1 MDTTTAQRIARRFVG
16 LPLDQ
21 RRQILEKMQ
30 ATGQSFRLLPIA
42 VTRHEVPRIPLS
54 YAQQQMLILW
64 QLEPANSA
72 YNVPMAVRLSGSLDE
87 AALGRALEQL
97 VRRHESLRTRF
108 VSDEGAFHQEIFE
121 QSAVS
126 LVRVDVLATAADSA
140 EEHLKGLV
148 AAELSAPFDLLEG
161 PLLRVRLFRLGEA
174 EHVLTLCIHHIISD
188 GWSGEVLVREFIRFY
203 LGELESAANPVG
215 GGLPALPIQYA
226 DFAIWQ
232 RAWLEA
238 GEGERQLAY
247 WKEQLGN
254 EHPLLELPLDHER
267 PAQPSYRGAIVHS
280 DLTPALSAQL
290 KNLARQ
296 NGQTLFMLSLAALAV
311 VLSRYSGQA
320 DIRIGAPNAGRSR
333 EELEGLIG
341 FFINTQ
347 VLRVQVDERASFEQL
362 LEQVKQVVTGAQ
374 SHQELPFEQLVEAL
388 APERDLGHNPLFQ
401 VKINQNVLAAASA
414 GDKAHDLSVEAFAI
428 DVADARFDLA
438 LDFTDTPQGVEASF
452 TYAADLFEAAT
463 IERMAASWR
472 QVLEQLA
479 HAVEQPLLE
488 QPGNAAQPIEHQ
500 AAPWPFTDFL
510 ALWEQ
515 GRRIGQGQAALHAT
529 GQSIDY
535 DELERR
541 SNRLAH
547 YLRAQGIGRGDV
559 IALCQER
566 SFEWVI
572 GLLAV
577 LKTGA
582 VYLPLDTAQPRER
595 LQQLL
600 KDSAATLLMHAPG
613 DDKSAGLGVCPV
625 LAHDPGQWAEC
636 SAESLAIQVLPEQPA
651 YIIYTSGSTGQPKG
665 VLISHQALANYVQ
678 ALLQRLDL
686 APGASMALVST
697 IAADLGHTQLFGA
710 LASGRPLHLMA
721 AEHAFDPDGFAA
733 YMAEHR
739 VDVLKIVPSHLQ
751 GLLQAARPADVLPR
765 QLLVL
770 GGEASPWALIEQI
783 RRLAPECRIVNHY
796 GPTETTVGIL
806 THEVRERLAGCRT
819 VPVGRPLAN
828 DQARVL
834 DAWLNPVA
842 ERVAGEL
849 YLGGAGLAQGYLGRA
864 AMTAERF
871 VPDPESRHGERLYRA
886 GDRARAID
894 GRVEYLGRADD
905 QVKIRGYRVEPGE
918 VAQVL
923 QGLDGVREAVVLA
936 LPLESDA
943 SRLQL
948 VAYCVPVSG
957 TELAVETLRQS
968 LLAELPEYLVPAHI
982 VALERL
988 PLTAN
993 GKLDKRALPKPG
1005 VAGKRYTAPVG
1016 EIEEKLA
1023 AVWADVLKLERV
1035 GSTDNFFELGGD
1047 SILSLQIIAR
1057 AKRQGIKLIPRQL
1070 FEKQTIG
1077 QLATV
1082 ARLIEKKAEV
1092 VEMVQGSLPLLPI
1105 QARFFELEIPQ
1116 RQHWNQALMLEPST
1130 TLDPAHLRNALHM
1143 LIERHEALRLSFD
1156 LRDGVWQASFR
1167 AGPAMDPLWVHTLD
1181 DPARLTELADEA
1193 QRSLDLKQGPLLRAV
1208 LVNLP
1213 QGQQRLLLVIHH
1225 LAVDGVSWRV
1235 LFEDLQQA
1243 YTALAAGRSPVL
1255 AARSSSLKAWAEH
1268 LQGYAH
1274 GPLLKAERDY
1284 WLQSLGHMEGE
1295 LPRDNPLGTNTRR
1308 QVRYARSCLSQD
1320 LTQQLLKVAPAA
1332 YRTQVNDLLLT
1343 ALAQVL
1349 CTWSGQASALIQLE
1363 GHGREDLF
1371 EDLDLSRTVGWFS
1384 SLFPLRLTPEGE
1396 PGASIR
1402 SIKEQLRAVPN
1413 KGIGYGILRYLGDAE
1428 TVAALQ
1434 ALPEARVT
1442 FNYLGQFDTDAAPGE
1457 RALLTP
1463 SADDSGV
1470 SQSEEAPLGNWLSLN
1485 GQVYNGQLQLD
1496 WSFSGEVYR
1505 GETIEGLAAAY
1516 EQALAEVIAHCVREE
1531 HHGVTPSDFPL
1542 AGLNQAQLDRLPV
1555 AARDIEDVYP
1565 LSPMQQGMLFHSL
1578 SAPASGNYLNQMR
1591 VDVTGLDVPRF
1602 RAAWQAAIDRH
1613 EALRARFADGSGQP
1627 VQVIRKTEALA
1638 FVEQDLRGRDGLEAL
1653 LAELA
1658 DADLQRGFDLAG
1670 DPLLRLTVLRTAE
1683 QRHHLIYTNHHILLD
1698 GWSSARLLGE
1708 VLEHYNGQGVTPPGS
1723 RLRDYIQWLQRQDSG
1738 ADQRFWTEQMAAF
1751 AEPTRLVQA
1760 FKAGGVVDAR
1770 GYGEYRQTLD
1780 AARTLHLGEFAREQR
1795 VTLNTLVQAAW
1806 LLLLQR
1812 YTGQRSVTFGA
1823 TVSGRPA
1830 DLPGVEEQLGLFIN
1844 TLPVLGSP
1852 GPELQVGDWV
1862 QQVQARNLALREHEH
1877 TPLYDIQRWA
1887 GWSGE
1892 ALFDTLLV
1900 FENYPTSQ
1908 VLAQGADN
1916 GLAFS
1921 GLQSREQ
1928 THYPLTLMVEVGEVM
1943 SVDYRYARQQLS
1955 DAAVVQLAGH
1965 FEHLLLALAESA
1977 GQRLGELPMLAEA
1990 EARQTLEQWNQTHAD
2005 YPGPWCLHSLIEA
2018 QVQRSPDAPALLFDG
2033 QQLSYRQLNSRAN
2046 QLAHR
2051 LRERGVGPDVLVGI
2065 AAERSLEMVVG
2076 LVAILKAGGA
2086 YVPLDPEYPRERLA
2100 YMIEDSGI
2108 DLLLTQRHLLETLP
2122 IPAHV
2127 RSLCLD
2133 VPEPVAASEENPRNL
2148 TLPDHLAYVIYTS
2161 GSTGRPKGAGNSHR
2175 ALYNRLAWMQKAYD
2189 LKTHDTVL
2197 QKTPFSFDVS
2207 VWEFFW
2213 PLLTGARLAIAK
2225 PGEHRDPQQ
2234 LMESIERYQVSTLH
2248 FVPSMLQ
2255 VFMAGVDGQRCRSIR
2270 RLVCS
2275 GEALPAELSQEVLKR
2290 LPETAL
2296 YNLYG
2301 PTEAAIDVTHWTCTI
2316 NDKLSVPIGRPIDNL
2331 KGHVLDN
2338 GLLPAAFSAAGELYL
2353 GGVGLARGYHRRP
2366 ALTAERF
2373 VPDPFDEHG
2382 GRLYRTGDLA
2392 RYRDEGVIE
2401 YAGRLDHQIKIRG
2414 LRVEL
2419 GEIEARL
2426 QEHPGVREANVIDI
2440 DGPLGKQLVAYLVP
2454 VERDLVDAG
2463 PVAQAPLRD
2472 ALKAHLKAQ
2481 LPEHMVPAHLVLL
2494 ECMPLSPNGKLDR
2507 RGLPTPD
2514 VNASGPVYRAP
2525 RTELEQRLAAIWTQ
2539 VLEVERVGLDD
2550 NFFERGGHSLL
2561 VIALVGRLREAFD
2574 VTIKLHDF
2582 LLLPNLE
2589 ALADFLREGEA
2600 RVKSPVIAMNACRND
2615 RSPLFCLPPGG
2626 GGAYAYYPL
2635 AGTLGNQRRV
2645 YGLVNKSYVVPGW
2658 FDESWDGMVAYYLEQ
2673 IRATQPHGPYN
2684 LLGWSLGGALAI
2696 EVAHRLEQAGER
2708 VSFVGLVDS
2717 LMPRGVEERAA
2728 EPGADVDPQ
2737 VEEPGLYGPLLSSL
2751 LAFVPGLDEA
2761 TVLGFLEQA
2770 RASLSDEQAVVE
2782 RVIEQVA
2789 EAGGVSVE
2797 RLREIHRDIALQDE
2811 IETGYRLLHA
2821 NALLSEAFSLKPL
2834 SVKVDCWWA
2843 TGSRSAAQIHEA
2855 EARLQGE
2862 CSVNGLAGSR
2872 VLEESH
2878 DSVILSPALL
2888 NAVLECLAEQ

>member
-1 MDTTTAQRIARRFVG
+1 METTTAQRIARRFVG

-30 ATGQSFRLLPIA
+30 ASGQSFRLLPIA

-54 YAQQQMLILW
+54 HAQQQMLILW
-64 QLEPANSA
+64 QLEPRNSA
-72 YNVPMAVRLSGSLDE
+72 YNVPMAVRLSGGLDE
-87 AALGRALEQL
+87 PALGRALEQL

-108 VSDEGAFHQEIFE
+108 VSVDGVFHQEILE
-121 QSAVS
+121 QSGVN
-126 LVRVDVLATAADSA
+126 LVRVDVLATGTDSV
-140 EEHLKGLV
+140 EEHLKSLV
-148 AAELSAPFDLLEG
+148 RAELSAPFDLLQG

-174 EHVLTLCIHHIISD
+174 EHVLTLCMHHIISD

-203 LGELESAANPVG
+203 QGPRLE
-215 GGLPALPIQYA
+215 LPALPIQYA

-247 WKEQLGN
+247 WKAQLGD

-267 PAQPSYRGAIVHS
+267 PAHPSYRGAIVHS
-280 DLTPALSAQL
+280 DLTAALSAQL
-290 KNLARQ
+290 KSLARQ

-341 FFINTQ
+341 FFVNTQ
-347 VLRVQVDERASFEQL
+347 VLRVQVDERVTFQQL
-362 LEQVKQVVTGAQ
+362 LEQVKQVVSGAQ

-388 APERDLGHNPLFQ
+388 APERHLGHNPLFQ

-428 DVADARFDLA
+428 DVTDARFDLA
-438 LDFTDTPQGVEASF
+438 LDFTDTAQGIEAGF
-452 TYAADLFEAAT
+452 TYATDLFEAAT
-463 IERMAASWR
+463 IERLAASWR

-479 HAVEQPLLE
+479 HAAEQPLL
-488 QPGNAAQPIEHQ
+488 AQPAGAARAIEHRT
-500 AAPWPFTDFL
+500 APWPFTDFL

-515 GRRIGQGQAALHAT
+515 GRRIGHGRPALHAA
-529 GQSIDY
+529 GQAIDY

-547 YLRAQGIGRGDV
+547 YLRAQGLGRGDV

-566 SFEWVI
+566 SFEWVV

-613 DDKSAGLGVCPV
+613 DAKSAGLGICPV
-625 LAHDPGQWAEC
+625 LAHDPGQWADC
-636 SAESLAIQVLPEQPA
+636 AAEPLAIRVLPEQPA

-665 VLISHQALANYVQ
+665 VLISHRALANYVQ

-686 APGASMALVST
+686 ASGASLALVST

-806 THEVRERLAGCRT
+806 THEVQARLAGCRT
-819 VPVGRPLAN
+819 VPVGWPLAN
-828 DQARVL
+828 AQARVL

-842 ERVAGEL
+842 ERVAGDL

-871 VPDPESRHGERLYRA
+871 VPDPESLHGERLYRA
-886 GDRARAID
+886 GDRARLSD
-894 GRVEYLGRADD
+894 GWVEYLGRADD

-923 QGLDGVREAVVLA
+923 QGLDDVREAVVLA
-936 LPLESDA
+936 LPLDSDA

-948 VAYCVPVSG
+948 VAYCVPEAG

-1035 GSTDNFFELGGD
+1035 GSSDNFFELGGD

-1057 AKRQGIKLIPRQL
+1057 AKRQGIKLSPRQL

-1092 VEMVQGSLPLLPI
+1092 VEVVQGSLPLLPI

-1130 TLDPAHLRNALHM
+1130 TLEPEHLRNALHM
-1143 LIERHEALRLSFD
+1143 LIERHEALRLGFEQ
-1156 LRDGVWQASFR
+1156 RDGVWQASFGTGV
-1167 AGPAMDPLWVHTLD
+1167 AIDPLWVHELD
-1181 DPARLTELADEA
+1181 DPARLRELADEA
-1193 QRSLDLKQGPLLRAV
+1193 QRSLDLKQGPLLRAL

-1213 QGQQRLLLVIHH
+1213 QGQRLLLVIHH

-1235 LFEDLQQA
+1235 LLEDLQQA

-1255 AARSSSLKAWAEH
+1255 APRSSSLKAWAEH
-1268 LQGYAH
+1268 LQAYAR
-1274 GPLLKAERDY
+1274 GPLLKAERNY
-1284 WLQSLGHMEGE
+1284 WLQSLGHAEGQ
-1295 LPRDNPLGTNTRR
+1295 LPRDNPLGANTRR
-1308 QVRYARSCLSQD
+1308 QVRHARSCLSKD

-1343 ALAQVL
+1343 ALARVL
-1349 CTWSGQASALIQLE
+1349 CAWSGQASALIQLE

-1384 SLFPLRLTPEGE
+1384 SLFPLRLTPCAEL
-1396 PGASIR
+1396 GASIR
-1402 SIKEQLRAVPN
+1402 RIKEQLRAVPN
-1413 KGIGYGILRYLGDAE
+1413 KGIGYGILRYLGDAG

-1442 FNYLGQFDTDAAPGE
+1442 FNYLGQFDAQAGPGE
-1457 RALLTP
+1457 RVLLMP
-1463 SADDSGV
+1463 SADDCGA
-1470 SQSEEAPLGNWLSLN
+1470 SQNEDAPLGNWLSLN
-1485 GQVYNGQLQLD
+1485 GQVYDGRLQLD
-1496 WSFSGEVYR
+1496 WSFSGEVYHA
-1505 GETIEGLAAAY
+1505 ETIERLAAAY
-1516 EQALAEVIAHCVREE
+1516 EQALAEVIGHCLRDE

-1542 AGLNQAQLDRLPV
+1542 AGLDQAQLDRLPV

-1602 RAAWQAAIDRH
+1602 RAAWQAAIERH
-1613 EALRARFADGSGQP
+1613 EALRARFAEGRGQP
-1627 VQVIRKTEALA
+1627 LQVIRKTEVLA
-1638 FVEQDLRGRDGLEAL
+1638 FAEEDLRGRDGLEAL

-1658 DADLQRGFDLAG
+1658 EADLRRGFDLAG
-1670 DPLLRLTVLRTAE
+1670 EPLLRLTVLRTAE
-1683 QRHHLIYTNHHILLD
+1683 RGHHLIYTNHHILLD

-1708 VLEHYNGQGVTPPGS
+1708 VLEHYNGHIVTPPGS
-1723 RLRDYIQWLQRQDSG
+1723 RLCDYIQWLQRQDSD
-1738 ADQRFWTEQMAAF
+1738 ADQRFWREQMAAF
-1751 AEPTRLVQA
+1751 DEPTRLVQA
-1760 FKAGGVVDAR
+1760 FKAGGVVNAV
-1770 GYGEYRQTLD
+1770 GHGEHRQSLD

-1795 VTLNTLVQAAW
+1795 VTLNTLLQATW

-1812 YTGQRSVTFGA
+1812 YTGQRSVTLGA

-1852 GPELQVGDWV
+1852 GPELRVGDWL
-1862 QQVQARNLALREHEH
+1862 QQVQARNLALREHQH

-1908 VLAQGADN
+1908 VLEQGADN

-1921 GLQSREQ
+1921 DLQSREQ
-1928 THYPLTLMVEVGEVM
+1928 THYPLTLVVEVGEVM

-1955 DAAVVQLAGH
+1955 DAAVAQLAGH
-1965 FEHLLLALAESA
+1965 FEHLLLALAGSA
-1977 GQRLGELPMLAEA
+1977 EQRLGELPMLAEA
-1990 EARQTLEQWNQTHAD
+1990 ETRQTLREWNRTQAD
-2005 YPGPWCLHSLIEA
+2005 YPAPGCLHRLIEA
-2018 QVQRSPDAPALLFDG
+2018 QVRRSPEAPALLFDG
-2033 QQLSYRQLNSRAN
+2033 QQLSYRQLNGRAN

-2065 AAERSLEMVVG
+2065 AAERSLEMVIG
-2076 LVAILKAGGA
+2076 LLAILKAGGA

-2108 DLLLTQRHLLETLP
+2108 ELLLTQRHLLETLP
-2122 IPAHV
+2122 IPEHV
-2127 RSLCLD
+2127 QCLCLD
-2133 VPEPVAASEENPRNL
+2133 VAEPVAACEDNPRNL

-2175 ALYNRLAWMQKAYD
+2175 ALYNRLAWMQKAYA
-2189 LKTHDTVL
+2189 LQAQDTVL

-2213 PLLTGARLAIAK
+2213 PLLSGARLAIAR

-2234 LMESIERYQVSTLH
+2234 LMDNIEGYQVSTLH

-2255 VFMAGVDGQRCRSIR
+2255 VFMAGLDVERCRSIR

-2275 GEALPAELSQEVLKR
+2275 GEALPAELAQEVLKR
-2290 LPETAL
+2290 LPRAAL

-2301 PTEAAIDVTHWTCTI
+2301 PTEAAIDVTHWTCTAD
-2316 NDKLSVPIGRPIDNL
+2316 DKLSVPIGRPIDNL
-2331 KGHVLDN
+2331 KSHVLDN

-2353 GGVGLARGYHRRP
+2353 GGVGLARGYHCRP

-2382 GRLYRTGDLA
+2382 GRLYRSGDLA

-2454 VERDLVDAG
+2454 LEPDLVDAG
-2463 PVAQAPLRD
+2463 PLAQGPLRE
-2472 ALKAHLKAQ
+2472 ALKAHLKAR

-2494 ECMPLSPNGKLDR
+2494 ECMPLSPNGKLER
-2507 RGLPTPD
+2507 RALPAPD
-2514 VNASGPVYRAP
+2514 VNAAGPLYRAP
-2525 RTELEQRLAAIWTQ
+2525 RTELEQRLAVIWAQ

-2561 VIALVGRLREAFD
+2561 VIALVGRLREAFE

-2589 ALADFLREGEA
+2589 ALADFLREGQA
-2600 RVKSPVIAMNACRND
+2600 RVKSPVIAMNACRNE

-2635 AGTLGNQRRV
+2635 AGALGNQRQV

-2696 EVAHRLEQAGER
+2696 EVAHRLEQAGEP
-2708 VSFVGLVDS
+2708 VGFVGLVDS
-2717 LMPRGVEERAA
+2717 LMPRGGEGCGVEPET
-2728 EPGADVDPQ
+2728 EADAP
-2737 VEEPGLYGPLLSSL
+2737 VEEPGLHGPLLSSL
-2751 LAFVPGLDEA
+2751 LAFVPGLDETTA
-2761 TVLGFLEQA
+2761 LGFLEQA

-2789 EAGGVSVE
+2789 ELGGVSVE

-2843 TGSRSAAQIHEA
+2843 AGSRSAAQIRDA
-2855 EARLQGE
+2855 ELRLLRE
-2862 CSVNGLAGSR
+2862 CAVNGLAGSR
-2872 VLEESH
+2872 VLAENH
-2878 DSVILSPALL
+2878 DSVIFSPVLL
-2888 NAVLECLAEQ
+2888 NALLECLAGR